1 MTPSSMNNR
10 GMKELLSLFITFTIT
25 LSGLTT
31 NSWACSIFMQPETGM
46 VAKNFDWNLAE
57 GEMMIR
63 PYNAKKQA
71 LASNKSWIS
80 KYGSITFNQYGP
92 DLPNGGMNTEGLL
105 MEALILGATKHKEL
119 TPIEEAE
126 VLNEAEFIQYNLDNY
141 KSVEEVIQ
149 NVSELK
155 VKKIHVPIHYFTC
168 DISKQCA
175 VIEFISGKVKVYTEQ
190 TLDLP
195 ILTNMAYEKV
205 LNKYLQDMPSTSE
218 AFSSYPRFKLLANF
232 KMSDYS
238 KLSML
243 EKLNVAK
250 VTGTTVWQILY
261 SPEAKAIDLLHIFS
275 STPVNVKLNKISF
288 NCTQELKVL
297 SLKDQDQAFS
307 TKSIKQ
313 PLLKRI
319 EGLKR
324 VDENM
329 KSILAGR
336 PLRNNCQ

>member
-10 GMKELLSLFITFTIT
+10 GMKELLILFIAFTIT

-46 VAKNFDWNLAE
+46 VAKNFDWSLAE

-119 TPIEEAE
+119 TPIEESE
-126 VLNEAEFIQYNLDNY
+126 VLNEAEFIQFNLDNY
-141 KSVEEVIQ
+141 KSVEEVIE

-175 VIEFISGKVKVYTEQ
+175 VIEFINGKVDVYTDEA
-190 TLDLP
+190 LELP

-205 LNKYLQDMPSTSE
+205 LTKYLQEMPSTSQ
-218 AFSSYPRFKLLANF
+218 AFSSYPRFKLLADY
-232 KMSDYS
+232 KMTDFSE
-238 KLSML
+238 LSML
-243 EKLNVAK
+243 KKLNVAK
-250 VTGTTVWQILY
+250 VTGATVWQILY
-261 SPEAKAIDLLHIFS
+261 SPEMKSVDLLHIFS

-288 NCTQELKVL
+288 KCTQKLKVL

-319 EGLKR
+319 EGLSK
-324 VDENM
+324 VDG
-329 KSILAGR
+329 KIKLLLGSR
-336 PLRNNCQ
+336 PLENNCQ